1 MNYVEAEIVK
11 KFIKQK
17 KENLRPK
24 RGQSAMVDVDLLV
37 NSI

>member
-1 MNYVEAEIVK
+1 MNFVEAQIVQVYK
-11 KFIKQK
+11 T
-17 KENLRPK
+17 KERPK